1 MNFLELAKERYSC
14 RRFQE
19 RPVEEEKLQK
29 IIEAAI
35 AAPTAVNA
43 QPYRIWVIKSSEA
56 IEKIN
61 EVTPYGFGA
70 SVIIAV
76 GGKLDQA
83 WVRKSDEKNFAD
95 VDAAIVGTHIMLEA
109 QDLGLGSTW
118 VGVMDIPKL
127 QQLFPEMAE
136 YDMVG
141 LFPIGY
147 PSEEKGGQPSKLHYR
162 RRSVEDVVSIL

>member
-14 RRFQE
+14 RRFQD
-19 RPVEEEKLQK
+19 RPVEEEKIQK

-35 AAPTAVNA
+35 AAPTAANA
-43 QPYRIWVIKSSEA
+43 QPYRIWD
-56 IEKIN
+56 
-61 EVTPYGFGA
+61 GFGA

-95 VDAAIVGTHIMLEA
+95 VDAAIVGTHIMLEV